1 MALEA
6 EVARLRAART
16 QEPSRTRSLPDA
28 DPLRMRVAVL
38 HPQTA
43 FVRGGAETHA
53 EGLVRA
59 LRAAGHD
66 ADLVQIAGKW
76 YPASQ
81 LAHQMAVWRSFDITE
96 SNGLKVDAVVGLKF
110 PAYLVEHERKIV
122 WLMHQHRTA
131 YELWDHPV
139 YADLSRQEDGP
150 AVRDMVWNA
159 DRLSLNEAKR
169 VFTNSKNVKDRLWS
183 SLRIPAEVL
192 YHPSPVMEHLMDETS
207 GPLGDYVLF
216 PSRMESLKR
225 QSLVIDAMQHVRSA
239 VTLVLVGKGPDEQA
253 LRDQVE
259 RLGLQQRVRF
269 EIDVTDARL
278 FQLYE
283 EALAVYYGPFDEDY
297 GYVTLEGFAAD
308 RPVVTLADSGGPLE
322 FVVDGETGL
331 VAAPEPKA
339 DRRRVRPAVRR
350 SRPGG
355 ASGRGGERA
364 RPHRGPAL
372 AGRRGAVARLMLH
385 DIVRNAPTPHRSRRA
400 RIRRGAGVLGSAPAG
415 PDGRGHVR
423 PRGPGRP
430 APDRVLRPAPD
441 GRDLADRAQG
451 HASLAR
457 LPPRRVRARQQR
469 RVPPGGVSR
478 RLPRAGVADRAAR
491 PRARR
496 LRPRAAARSATRS
509 GFMATREAAALRIEP
524 HAHRTSFAT
533 SRSAIRGARTSLGEL
548 AASSCTRRSARRYL
562 EEFGCRTPV
571 FVVPHPIVESEADM
585 RQGGRSRPR
594 AARRSSR
601 RAACVR
607 WSSRPAT

>member
-1 MALEA
+1 MAATSDHDPTIDDLSRELYWAQERVSRARMDTPEVRDRLLDLSMQLRSDEKVIIPQGEGNLASTSRWRRKLKYGLFRVARPISWRYDRLLADHAELTTSLAERLMAVEA
-6 EVARLRAART
+6 EVARLRAEIEPDPSDPRDGRT
-16 QEPSRTRSLPDA
+16 G
-28 DPLRMRVAVL
+28 MRVAVL

-159 DRLSLNEAKR
+159 DRLALNEAKR
-169 VFTNSKNVKDRLWS
+169 VFTNSKNVKERLWT

-192 YHPSPVMEHLMDETS
+192 YHPSPVMEHLMDQPS
-207 GPLGDYVLF
+207 GPLGEYVLF

-225 QSLVIDAMQHVRSA
+225 QSLVVDAMQHVKTA
-239 VTLVLVGKGPDEQA
+239 VGLVLVGKGPDEQA
-253 LRDQVE
+253 LRDQVD

-269 EIDVTDARL
+269 EIDVTDERL
-278 FQLYE
+278 YQLYGA
-283 EALAVYYGPFDEDY
+283 ALAVYYGPFDEDY

-331 VAAPEPKA
+331 VASPEPRAIAEAFDRLHA
-339 DRRRVRPAVRR
+339 DRDLASRLGVAGNALVRSEVPRWPDV
-350 SRPGG
+350 
-355 ASGRGGERA
+355 
-364 RPHRGPAL
+364 
-372 AGRRGAVARLMLH
+372 VARLL
-385 DIVRNAPTPHRSRRA
+385 D
-400 RIRRGAGVLGSAPAG
+400 
-415 PDGRGHVR
+415 
-423 PRGPGRP
+423 
-430 APDRVLRPAPD
+430 
-441 GRDLADRAQG
+441 
-451 HASLAR
+451 
-457 LPPRRVRARQQR
+457 
-469 RVPPGGVSR
+469 
-478 RLPRAGVADRAAR
+478 
-491 PRARR
+491 
-496 LRPRAAARSATRS
+496 
-509 GFMATREAAALRIEP
+509 
-524 HAHRTSFAT
+524 
-533 SRSAIRGARTSLGEL
+533 
-548 AASSCTRRSARRYL
+548 
-562 EEFGCRTPV
+562 
-571 FVVPHPIVESEADM
+571 
-585 RQGGRSRPR
+585 
-594 AARRSSR
+594 
-601 RAACVR
+601 
-607 WSSRPAT
+607 